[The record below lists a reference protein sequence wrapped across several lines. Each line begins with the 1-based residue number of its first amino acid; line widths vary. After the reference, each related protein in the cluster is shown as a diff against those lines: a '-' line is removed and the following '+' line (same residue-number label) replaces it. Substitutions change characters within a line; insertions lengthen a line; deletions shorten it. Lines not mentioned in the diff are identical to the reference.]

1 MSAAPVRAAL
11 TYLFV
16 PGNRPDRFDKAL
28 AAGADRV
35 ILDLEDA
42 VAPAD
47 KQAARVLV
55 SQCIAGLE
63 ADARQG
69 VLVRINDAL
78 SPWFHD
84 DLAALKGLGLTTL
97 MLPKC
102 ESAAQVGLVRAAM
115 GPDCSVLPLIESAK
129 GVVAVNSIA
138 SAPGVAR
145 LAFGALDYQLDL
157 DLLGDGY
164 ATDFAAVNIALA
176 CRNAD
181 IEVPIAGVTPA
192 IDADQ
197 VRHDMLHARALG
209 FTAKMCI
216 HPSQVAAVRAALQ
229 PTSDEIAWSRRV
241 LDAWH
246 SNAASGSISVD
257 GKMVDKPVFL
267 RAQRIADAAR

>member
-1 MSAAPVRAAL
+1 MTAAQ

-42 VAPAD
+42 VTAAD

-55 SQCIAGLE
+55 SQWIAGL
-63 ADARQG
+63 DTSVRQT

-84 DLAALKGLGLTTL
+84 DLATLKGLGLSAL

-102 ESAAQVGLVRAAM
+102 ESAAQVALVRAAM
-115 GPDCSVLPLIESAK
+115 GADCSVLPLIESAK
-129 GVVAVNSIA
+129 GLVEVNSIA
-138 SAPGVAR
+138 SARGVGR

-157 DLLGDGY
+157 DLVGDGY
-164 ATDFAAVNIALA
+164 ATDFAAINIVLA

-181 IEVPIAGVTPA
+181 IDAPIAGVTPA
-192 IDADQ
+192 IDANQ
-197 VRHDMLHARALG
+197 VRQDVLHARALG
-209 FTAKMCI
+209 FTSKMCI
-216 HPSQVAAVRAALQ
+216 HPSQVKAVQAALQ
-229 PTSDEIAWSRRV
+229 PTPEALEWAQRV
-241 LDAWH
+241 LKAWH
-246 SNAASGSISVD
+246 SNTVSGSISVD
-257 GKMVDKPVFL
+257 GKMVDKPVL
-267 RAQRIADAAR
+267 VRAQRIADAAR